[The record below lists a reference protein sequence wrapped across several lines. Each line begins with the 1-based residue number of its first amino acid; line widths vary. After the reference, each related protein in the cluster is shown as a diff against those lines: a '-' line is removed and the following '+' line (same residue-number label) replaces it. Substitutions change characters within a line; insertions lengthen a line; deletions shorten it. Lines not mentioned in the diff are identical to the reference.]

1 MRRREDLGQNVKL
14 YYGAELYRDGIDS
27 NNLGVHDRVRSA
39 PYVALDVRAL
49 RRFSFSVGL
58 RDEIY
63 GSFNHELSPTV
74 AAGYWIAPALK
85 IRASVSRA
93 FRLPSYTDLYYH
105 DPANVGSPTLRP
117 ESAWSY
123 EGGIDW
129 NAGGRWRAA
138 VTVFQRRERDGID
151 YVRSNPN
158 DIWRATNF
166 QRLQFTGVEAGVA
179 IRPASNHEIEFQ
191 YTGLHGAQDAIGY
204 RNRSTS
210 SITRSI
216 PASSPGREHS
226 PEAFSREPASEY
238 SSGISEIRMD
248 YGISTP
254 LRTGVVFALL
264 CN

>member
-1 MRRREDLGQNVKL
+1 M
-14 YYGAELYRDGIDS
+14 YRDGIDS

-49 RRFSFSVGL
+49 RRFSFSVGV

-74 AAGYWIAPALK
+74 AAGYWVAPALK

-138 VTVFQRRERDGID
+138 VTRLSTTRAGRHRLRSQQPRTTSGARQTSSVCSSPELRPESLFDPRPIT
-151 YVRSNPN
+151 RSN
-158 DIWRATNF
+158 
-166 QRLQFTGVEAGVA
+166 
-179 IRPASNHEIEFQ
+179 SNTPDCAEPRTQ
-191 YTGLHGAQDAIGY
+191 LVY

-216 PASSPGREHS
+216 PA
-226 PEAFSREPASEY
+226 
-238 SSGISEIRMD
+238 
-248 YGISTP
+248 
-254 LRTGVVFALL
+254 
-264 CN
+264 